1 MPRQRK
7 APRPPGDVAP
17 VEVPPIS
24 AEARAIVEST
34 LERQAARSPRLERV
48 LGWQGALPEPRKFRR
63 RRPRRAEPGERM
75 LLTLNETTAARLR
88 HRAELTG
95 EQMSAYVERAV
106 AAALDADGVPLVN
119 VPARRPSRGYLK
131 RAT

>member
-1 MPRQRK
+1 MPRKGSRGT
-7 APRPPGDVAP
+7 APPAAP
-17 VEVPPIS
+17 VDVEGSIS
-24 AEARAIVEST
+24 PEARAIVAET

-106 AAALDADGVPLVN
+106 AAALDADGVPHAT
-119 VPARRPSRGYLK
+119 VPPK
-131 RAT
+131 RTSK

>member
-1 MPRQRK
+1 MRRK
-7 APRPPGDVAP
+7 AEPRER
-17 VEVPPIS
+17 VERTLHRLQAEVSP
-24 AEARAIVEST
+24 EARAIVDET
-34 LERQAARSPRLERV
+34 LASQAARSPRLAR
-48 LGWQGALPEPRKFRR
+48 LSAWQGALPEPRKFRR

-106 AAALDADGVPLVN
+106 AAALDADGVPHAA
-119 VPARRPSRGYLK
+119 VPPK
-131 RAT
+131 RANK